1 MTPDNALQKLLD
13 GNKRFASQ
21 ITQNRNIAE
30 EIASTVDGVDGY
42 AVVISCMDARVN
54 AEQIFDTKIGDIFVL
69 RVGGGVITQDI
80 VDSIEIAIN
89 MTQVKLVIMLG
100 HTKCG
105 AIVNATKNK
114 DKEVSQLIA
123 KVLPALDAVPTS
135 LGEPSLSNI
144 PYLRK
149 AEEMQVVLSTQQLEE
164 SSPLISNLI
173 NENQLMIANAM
184 YDVETGKVT
193 ILEASS

>member
-1 MTPDNALQKLLD
+1 MSPDDALQKLLD
-13 GNKRFASQ
+13 GNKRFVSQ
-21 ITQNRNIAE
+21 NTQDRNFAE
-30 EIASTVDGVDGY
+30 EIASTADGVDGY

-69 RVGGGVITQDI
+69 RVGGGVINQDI

-114 DKEVSQLIA
+114 GQEVSQLIA

-173 NENQLMIANAM
+173 NENQMMIANAI

>member
-1 MTPDNALQKLLD
+1 
-13 GNKRFASQ
+13 
-21 ITQNRNIAE
+21 
-30 EIASTVDGVDGY
+30 
-42 AVVISCMDARVN
+42 MDARVN

-69 RVGGGVITQDI
+69 RVGGGVINQDI

-114 DKEVSQLIA
+114 GQEVSQLIA

-149 AEEMQVVLSTQQLEE
+149 AEEMQVLLSTQQLEE

-173 NENQLMIANAM
+173 NENQMMIANAM